1 MLYKKLFLLHFYCFT
16 WEEKKIKKIG
26 FFQKIANFGINLY
39 HFLTLT
45 MKFKFL
51 NTNNKLNF
59 YTIED
64 SSLGDVPLY
73 GDGVPAGFPSPA
85 DDYLDMDLNLHDYLV
100 QHPAATFCVKAIGD
114 SMIDAGIQSSDV
126 MVVDRALTPK
136 NNDIVLAV
144 VNGEFTVKRIKKNDD
159 ELYLMPANDNY
170 RPMKITEDMDFQ
182 VWGVVTFIIHK
193 ANASTGRL

>member
-1 MLYKKLFLLHFYCFT
+1 
-16 WEEKKIKKIG
+16 
-26 FFQKIANFGINLY
+26 
-39 HFLTLT
+39 

-64 SSLGDVPLY
+64 FSLGDIPLY
-73 GDGVPAGFPSPA
+73 GDAVPAGFPSPA

-100 QHPAATFCVKAIGD
+100 QHPSATFCVKAIGD
-114 SMIDAGIQSSDV
+114 SMVAAGIKSSDV
-126 MVVDRALTPK
+126 MVIDRALTPR
-136 NNDIVLAV
+136 NNDIILAV

-159 ELYLMPANDNY
+159 ELYLIPANENY
-170 RPMKITEDMDFQ
+170 RPVKITEDMDFQ

-193 ANASTGRL
+193 ANASTSGL